1 MRRRFCALSIM
12 TLVAVYLFAG
22 GLAYHAMDDPH
33 RSLANRYDAS
43 SRSVMMMVDALA
55 AGQIMPEKTIRP
67 DKRVIL
73 FNYYFQKS
81 IAGPVLIGGIAF
93 WIWLNAHRRLTSY
106 VPRRPSRKEDSSS
119 SLCPECGAGIRHVP
133 EETPATTAGAS
144 SDWSDAALMK
154 SRGIGGVV
162 LLVSIGF
169 LLLGGIFRLALPTI
183 VEVFGTPRLSSP
195 AINGMTEDTPIE
207 FVVELMQISNPDVR
221 YADVAFTYRLVQIDR
236 MFRSCVFLAVVAAAM
251 GFALWYLAGRRV
263 FKTADRCPFCKYD
276 LPEFAARVHDDGKA
290 NKAETASC
298 FGHRF
303 DQAPE

>member
-93 WIWLNAHRRLTSY
+93 WIWLNAHRR
-106 VPRRPSRKEDSSS
+106 PDRQ
-119 SLCPECGAGIRHVP
+119 
-133 EETPATTAGAS
+133 
-144 SDWSDAALMK
+144 
-154 SRGIGGVV
+154 
-162 LLVSIGF
+162 
-169 LLLGGIFRLALPTI
+169 LLLRKHARPDLGRLHRRR
-183 VEVFGTPRLSSP
+183 GQHPR
-195 AINGMTEDTPIE
+195 E
-207 FVVELMQISNPDVR
+207 
-221 YADVAFTYRLVQIDR
+221 
-236 MFRSCVFLAVVAAAM
+236 
-251 GFALWYLAGRRV
+251 
-263 FKTADRCPFCKYD
+263 
-276 LPEFAARVHDDGKA
+276 
-290 NKAETASC
+290 
-298 FGHRF
+298 
-303 DQAPE
+303 